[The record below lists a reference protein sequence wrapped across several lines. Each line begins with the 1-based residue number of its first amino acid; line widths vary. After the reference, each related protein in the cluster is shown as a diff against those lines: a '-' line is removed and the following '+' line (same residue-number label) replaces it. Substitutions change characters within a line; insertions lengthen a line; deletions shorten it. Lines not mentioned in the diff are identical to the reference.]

1 MPVGSV
7 SVRARLRG
15 FVEHQ
20 WFQRTVLGV
29 IIANAV
35 VLGLETSIVDGPV
48 DEVLQVVDDVML
60 WFFVAEICL
69 RLVAHG
75 PRFFRDP
82 WSVFDLLV
90 VGIALI
96 PASGPLALLRALRI
110 LRVLRLADSVP
121 SMKRV
126 VNGLVA
132 AVPGMGSVG
141 ALLLLVMYVS
151 VVIATNLYG
160 DIAEE
165 HFGDLGTTAFTLFQV
180 MTGEAWPDIAED
192 VMVHEPTAWIFFV
205 VFILVV
211 SFAVLNL
218 FIAVV
223 VSGMESIDD
232 LAQHEEKSDAQ
243 VMDELHAIRAQ
254 LAALQTELAATR
266 AAGRAPDLGRVPDVA
281 VATSGDP
288 GTVQVPAP

>member
-1 MPVGSV
+1 MSVGGGT
-7 SVRARLRG
+7 VRERLGRL
-15 FVEHQ
+15 VEHR
-20 WFQRTVLGV
+20 WSQRVVLGV

-35 VLGLETSIVDGPV
+35 VLGLETWIVAGPA
-48 DEVLQVVDDVML
+48 DQVLRLLDDVML
-60 WFFVAEICL
+60 WFFVAEISL

-75 PRFFRDP
+75 RRFFRDP

-96 PASGPLALLRALRI
+96 PATGPMSVLRALRI
-110 LRVLRLADSVP
+110 LRVLRLVDSVP

-141 ALLLLVMYVS
+141 ALLVLVMYVS

-160 DIAEE
+160 AIAPD
-165 HFGDLGTTAFTLFQV
+165 HFGDLGTSAFTLFQT
-180 MTGEAWPDIAED
+180 MTGEAWPEIAAD
-192 VMVHEPTAWIFFV
+192 VMEREPSAWIFFV

-223 VSGMESIDD
+223 VSGMESIED
-232 LAQHEEKSDAQ
+232 LAEHEEKSDAA
-243 VMDELHAIRAQ
+243 VMAELQAIRAQ
-254 LAALQTELAATR
+254 LAALQSELTAHRTAATEPDT
-266 AAGRAPDLGRVPDVA
+266 ATAPVP
-281 VATSGDP
+281 
-288 GTVQVPAP
+288 

>member
-1 MPVGSV
+1 MSVGGVPV
-7 SVRARLRG
+7 RERLRRL
-15 FVEHQ
+15 VEHQ
-20 WFQRTVLGV
+20 SFQRVVLGV

-35 VLGLETSIVDGPV
+35 VLGLETSIVDGPL
-48 DEVLQVVDDVML
+48 DQVLQVVDDVML
-60 WFFVAEICL
+60 WFFVAEISL

-96 PASGPLALLRALRI
+96 PATGPLSLLRALRI

-141 ALLLLVMYVS
+141 ALLVLVMYVS

-160 DIAEE
+160 AIAPE

-180 MTGEAWPDIAED
+180 MTGEAWPDIAQD
-192 VMVHEPTAWIFFV
+192 VMEDEPTAWIFFV

-223 VSGMESIDD
+223 VSGMESIDE
-232 LAQHEEKSDAQ
+232 LAEHEERSDAE
-243 VMDELHAIRAQ
+243 VMDELRAIRAQ
-254 LAALQTELAATR
+254 LSVLQAELAAARRDT
-266 AAGRAPDLGRVPDVA
+266 PYDH
-281 VATSGDP
+281 ATP
-288 GTVQVPAP
+288 GT

>member
-1 MPVGSV
+1 MSVGGGT
-7 SVRARLRG
+7 VRERLRRL
-15 FVEHQ
+15 VEHR

-35 VLGLETSIVDGPV
+35 VLGLETAFVAGPA
-48 DEVLQVVDDVML
+48 DQVLQVIDDAML
-60 WFFVAEICL
+60 WFFVAEILL

-75 PRFFRDP
+75 LRFFRDP
-82 WSVFDLLV
+82 WNVFDLVV

-96 PASGPLALLRALRI
+96 PATGPMSVLRALRI

-141 ALLLLVMYVS
+141 ALLVLAMYVS

-160 DIAEE
+160 AIAPE
-165 HFGDLGTTAFTLFQV
+165 HFGDLGTSAFTLFQV
-180 MTGEAWPDIAED
+180 MTGEAWPEIADD
-192 VMVHEPTAWIFFV
+192 VMRQEPTAWLFFV

-223 VSGMESIDD
+223 VSGMESIDE
-232 LAQHEEKSDAQ
+232 LAEHEEQSDAE
-243 VMDELHAIRAQ
+243 VMDELRAIRAQ
-254 LAALQTELAATR
+254 LVTLQAELAASRTER
-266 AAGRAPDLGRVPDVA
+266 PEPEASPVA
-281 VATSGDP
+281 VAP
-288 GTVQVPAP
+288 

>member
-1 MPVGSV
+1 MSVGGVPV
-7 SVRARLRG
+7 RERLRRL
-15 FVEHQ
+15 VEHQ

-29 IIANAV
+29 IIANAAI
-35 VLGLETSIVDGPV
+35 LGLETSILDGPV
-48 DEVLQVVDDVML
+48 DEVLQVIDDVML
-60 WFFVAEICL
+60 WFFVAEISL

-96 PASGPLALLRALRI
+96 PTTGPLSLLRALRI

-141 ALLLLVMYVS
+141 ALLILVMYVS

-160 DIAEE
+160 MIAPE

-180 MTGEAWPDIAED
+180 MTGEAWPDIADD
-192 VMVHEPTAWIFFV
+192 VMEVEPTAWIFFV

-232 LAQHEEKSDAQ
+232 LAEHEEKNDAE
-243 VMDELHAIRAQ
+243 VMTELRAIRAQ
-254 LAALQTELAATR
+254 LAAVQAELAASR
-266 AAGRAPDLGRVPDVA
+266 AATPEPEPE
-281 VATSGDP
+281 T
-288 GTVQVPAP
+288 VPAP

>member
-1 MPVGSV
+1 MSVGGV
-7 SVRARLRG
+7 PARERLRRL
-15 FVEHQ
+15 VEHQ
-20 WFQRTVLGV
+20 SFQRTVLGV
-29 IIANAV
+29 IIANAAI
-35 VLGLETSIVDGPV
+35 LGLETSILDGPV
-48 DEVLQVVDDVML
+48 DEVLQVIDDVML
-60 WFFVAEICL
+60 WFFVAEISL

-96 PASGPLALLRALRI
+96 PATGPLSLLRALRI

-141 ALLLLVMYVS
+141 ALLILVMYVS

-160 DIAEE
+160 MIAPE

-180 MTGEAWPDIAED
+180 MTGEAWPDIADD
-192 VMVHEPTAWIFFV
+192 VMEVEPTAWIFFV

-232 LAQHEEKSDAQ
+232 LAEHEEKNDAE
-243 VMDELHAIRAQ
+243 VMTELRAIRAQ
-254 LAALQTELAATR
+254 LAAVQAELAASR
-266 AAGRAPDLGRVPDVA
+266 AAAPDPEPE
-281 VATSGDP
+281 T
-288 GTVQVPAP
+288 VPAP

>member
-1 MPVGSV
+1 MSVGGVPV
-7 SVRARLRG
+7 RERLRRL
-15 FVEHQ
+15 VEHKS
-20 WFQRTVLGV
+20 FQRVVLGV

-35 VLGLETSIVDGPV
+35 VLGLETSIVDGPL
-48 DEVLQVVDDVML
+48 DQVLQVVDDVML
-60 WFFVAEICL
+60 WFFVAEISL

-96 PASGPLALLRALRI
+96 PATGPLSLLRALRI

-141 ALLLLVMYVS
+141 ALLVLVMYVS

-160 DIAEE
+160 AIAPE

-180 MTGEAWPDIAED
+180 MTGEAWPDIAQD
-192 VMVHEPTAWIFFV
+192 VMEDEPTAWIFFV

-223 VSGMESIDD
+223 VSGMESIDE
-232 LAQHEEKSDAQ
+232 LAEHEERSDAE
-243 VMDELHAIRAQ
+243 VMDELRAIRAQ
-254 LAALQTELAATR
+254 LSVLQAELAAARRDT
-266 AAGRAPDLGRVPDVA
+266 PLDH
-281 VATSGDP
+281 ATP
-288 GTVQVPAP
+288 GT

>member
-1 MPVGSV
+1 MPVDGGT
-7 SVRARLRG
+7 VREHLRRL
-15 FVEHQ
+15 VEHR
-20 WFQRTVLGV
+20 WFQRAVLGV

-35 VLGLETSIVDGPV
+35 VLGLETSISAGRADQ
-48 DEVLQVVDDVML
+48 VLQVLDDVML
-60 WFFVAEICL
+60 WFFVTEIAL

-75 PRFFRDP
+75 TRFFRDP
-82 WSVFDLLV
+82 WNVFDLLV

-96 PASGPLALLRALRI
+96 PATGPMSVLRALRI

-160 DIAEE
+160 GIAPD
-165 HFGDLGTTAFTLFQV
+165 HFGDLGTSAFTLFQT
-180 MTGEAWPDIAED
+180 MTGEAWPEIAAD
-192 VMVHEPTAWIFFV
+192 VMREEPSAWIFFV

-232 LAQHEEKSDAQ
+232 LAEHEEKSDAE
-243 VMDELHAIRAQ
+243 VMAELRAIRAQ
-254 LAALQTELAATR
+254 LATLQAELASSR
-266 AAGRAPDLGRVPDVA
+266 AGAPEPAAAAVPA
-281 VATSGDP
+281 VAP
-288 GTVQVPAP
+288 

>member
-1 MPVGSV
+1 MSVGGAPV
-7 SVRARLRG
+7 RERLRRL
-15 FVEHQ
+15 VEHQ

-29 IIANAV
+29 IIANAAI
-35 VLGLETSIVDGPV
+35 LGLETSILDGPA

-60 WFFVAEICL
+60 CFFVAEISL

-96 PASGPLALLRALRI
+96 PATGPLSLLRALRI

-141 ALLLLVMYVS
+141 ALLVLVMYVS

-160 DIAEE
+160 AIAPE

-180 MTGEAWPDIAED
+180 MTGEAWPDIADD
-192 VMVHEPTAWIFFV
+192 VMVHEPMAWIFFV

-232 LAQHEEKSDAQ
+232 LAEHEEKNDAE
-243 VMDELHAIRAQ
+243 VMTELRAIRAQ
-254 LAALQTELAATR
+254 LAAVQAELAASR
-266 AAGRAPDLGRVPDVA
+266 AASPEPEPE
-281 VATSGDP
+281 T
-288 GTVQVPAP
+288 VPAP

>member
-1 MPVGSV
+1 MSVGGGT
-7 SVRARLRG
+7 VRERLRWL
-15 FVEHQ
+15 VEHR
-20 WFQRTVLGV
+20 WFQRMVLGV

-35 VLGLETSIVDGPV
+35 ILGLETSIVTGPG
-48 DEVLQVVDDVML
+48 DEFLQVLDDALL
-60 WFFVAEICL
+60 WFFVTEIAL

-82 WSVFDLLV
+82 WSVFDLVV

-96 PASGPLALLRALRI
+96 PATGPMSVLRALRI

-141 ALLLLVMYVS
+141 ALLVLVMYVS

-160 DIAEE
+160 AIAEE

-180 MTGEAWPDIAED
+180 MTGEAWPDIAAD
-192 VMVHEPTAWIFFV
+192 VMQEEPTAWIFFV
-205 VFILVV
+205 IFILVV

-232 LAQHEEKSDAQ
+232 LAEHEERSDAE
-243 VMDELHAIRAQ
+243 VMDELRAIREQ
-254 LAALQTELAATR
+254 LAALQTELAASR
-266 AAGRAPDLGRVPDVA
+266 AGDADPE
-281 VATSGDP
+281 ATAA
-288 GTVQVPAP
+288 TVPAAVP

>member
-1 MPVGSV
+1 MPVGGV
-7 SVRARLRG
+7 SVRGRLRTL
-15 FVEHQ
+15 VDHP
-20 WFQRTVLGV
+20 WFQRVVLGV

-35 VLGLETSIVDGPV
+35 VLGLETSIVDGPA
-48 DEVLQVVDDVML
+48 DEVLQTIDDVML
-60 WFFVAEICL
+60 WFFVTEIAL
-69 RLVAHG
+69 RLIAHG
-75 PRFFRDP
+75 TRFFRDP

-96 PASGPLALLRALRI
+96 PATGPLSLLRALRI

-160 DIAEE
+160 SIAEE

-180 MTGEAWPDIAED
+180 MTGEAWPDIADD
-192 VMVHEPTAWIFFV
+192 VMAHEPTAWIFFV

-223 VSGMESIDD
+223 VSGMESIDE
-232 LAQHEEKSDAQ
+232 LAEHEERSDAE
-243 VMDELHAIRAQ
+243 VMDELRAIRGQ
-254 LAALQTELAATR
+254 LAALQAELAASRAGDTDLERR
-266 AAGRAPDLGRVPDVA
+266 AA
-281 VATSGDP
+281 
-288 GTVQVPAP
+288 PAP

>member
-1 MPVGSV
+1 MSVGGGT
-7 SVRARLRG
+7 VRERLRRL
-15 FVEHQ
+15 VEHR
-20 WFQRTVLGV
+20 WFQRAVLGV

-35 VLGLETSIVDGPV
+35 VLGLETAFVAGPA
-48 DEVLQVVDDVML
+48 DQVLQVVDDAML
-60 WFFVAEICL
+60 WFFVAEILL

-96 PASGPLALLRALRI
+96 PATGPMSVLRALRI

-141 ALLLLVMYVS
+141 ALLVLVMYVS

-160 DIAEE
+160 AVAPD

-180 MTGEAWPDIAED
+180 MTGEAWPEIAED
-192 VMVHEPTAWIFFV
+192 VMRQEPSAWLFFV

-223 VSGMESIDD
+223 VSGMESIDE
-232 LAQHEEKSDAQ
+232 LAEHEERSDAD
-243 VMDELHAIRAQ
+243 VMNELRAIRAQ
-254 LAALQTELAATR
+254 LVTLQAELAASR
-266 AAGRAPDLGRVPDVA
+266 AERPEPEASPVA
-281 VATSGDP
+281 VAP
-288 GTVQVPAP
+288 

>member
-1 MPVGSV
+1 MSVGGVPV
-7 SVRARLRG
+7 RERLRRL
-15 FVEHQ
+15 VEHQ

-29 IIANAV
+29 IIANAAI
-35 VLGLETSIVDGPV
+35 LGLETSIVDGPV

-60 WFFVAEICL
+60 WFFVAEITL

-96 PASGPLALLRALRI
+96 PATGPLSLLRALRI

-141 ALLLLVMYVS
+141 ALLVLVMYVS
-151 VVIATNLYG
+151 VVIATSLYG
-160 DIAEE
+160 NVAPE

-180 MTGEAWPDIAED
+180 MTGEAWPDIADD
-192 VMVHEPTAWIFFV
+192 VMVHEPMAWIFFV

-232 LAQHEEKSDAQ
+232 LAEHEEKNDAE
-243 VMDELHAIRAQ
+243 VMTELRAIRAQ
-254 LAALQTELAATR
+254 LAAVQAELAASR
-266 AAGRAPDLGRVPDVA
+266 AVAPDPEPE
-281 VATSGDP
+281 T
-288 GTVQVPAP
+288 VPAP

>member
-1 MPVGSV
+1 M
-7 SVRARLRG
+7 
-15 FVEHQ
+15 EHPG
-20 WFQRTVLGV
+20 FQRAVLGV

-48 DEVLQVVDDVML
+48 DQVLQVVDDAML
-60 WFFVAEICL
+60 WFFVTEIAL
-69 RLVAHG
+69 RLLAHG
-75 PRFFRDP
+75 FRFFRDP

-96 PASGPLALLRALRI
+96 PATGPLAVLRALRV

-121 SMKRV
+121 AMKRV

-141 ALLLLVMYVS
+141 ALLVLVMYVS

-160 DIAEE
+160 AIAPD

-180 MTGEAWPDIAED
+180 MTGEAWPDIADE
-192 VMVHEPTAWIFFV
+192 VMVHEPMAWIFFV

-232 LAQHEEKSDAQ
+232 LAEHEERSDAE
-243 VMDELHAIRAQ
+243 VMDELRAIRAQ
-254 LAALQTELAATR
+254 LSAVQEELAR
-266 AAGRAPDLGRVPDVA
+266 SR
-281 VATSGDP
+281 ATSEI
-288 GTVQVPAP
+288 

>member
-1 MPVGSV
+1 MSVGGGMT
-7 SVRARLRG
+7 RERLRG
-15 FVEHQ
+15 LVEHR
-20 WFQRTVLGV
+20 WFQRAVLGV

-35 VLGLETSIVDGPV
+35 VLGLETSIVAGPA
-48 DEVLQVVDDVML
+48 DQVLQALDDAML
-60 WFFVAEICL
+60 WFFVLEIAL

-75 PRFFRDP
+75 RGFFRDP
-82 WSVFDLLV
+82 WNVFDLLV

-96 PASGPLALLRALRI
+96 PATGPMSVLRALRI

-141 ALLLLVMYVS
+141 ALLVLVMYVS

-160 DIAEE
+160 GISEE
-165 HFGDLGTTAFTLFQV
+165 HFGDLGTSAFTLFQV

-192 VMVHEPTAWIFFV
+192 IMLVEPSAWIFFV

-223 VSGMESIDD
+223 VSGMESIED
-232 LAQHEEKSDAQ
+232 LAEHEEQSDAE
-243 VMDELHAIRAQ
+243 VMNELRAIRAQ
-254 LAALQTELAATR
+254 LATLQAELAASR
-266 AAGRAPDLGRVPDVA
+266 AGTPEPEAA
-281 VATSGDP
+281 VSA
-288 GTVQVPAP
+288 PAP

>member
-1 MPVGSV
+1 MPVGGGTI
-7 SVRARLRG
+7 RARLRVL
-15 FVEHQ
+15 VEHIL
-20 WFQRTVLGV
+20 FQRVVLGV

-48 DEVLQVVDDVML
+48 DDVLQVVDDVML
-60 WFFVAEICL
+60 WFFVTEIAL
-69 RLVAHG
+69 RLTAHG
-75 PRFFRDP
+75 FRFFRDP

-96 PASGPLALLRALRI
+96 PATGPLSVLRALRV

-121 SMKRV
+121 AMKRV

-141 ALLLLVMYVS
+141 ALLVLVMYVS
-151 VVIATNLYG
+151 VVVATNLYG
-160 DIAEE
+160 GIAEE

-180 MTGEAWPDIAED
+180 MTGEAWPDIAAD
-192 VMVHEPTAWIFFV
+192 VMAVEPSAWIFFV

-232 LAQHEEKSDAQ
+232 LAEHEEKNDAE
-243 VMDELHAIRAQ
+243 VMDELRAIRAQ
-254 LAALQTELAATR
+254 LVALQAELAASRTAGGDTPGE
-266 AAGRAPDLGRVPDVA
+266 AATPDDLAQPWVA
-281 VATSGDP
+281 VP
-288 GTVQVPAP
+288 EKP

>member
-1 MPVGSV
+1 MSVGGVPV
-7 SVRARLRG
+7 RERLRRL
-15 FVEHQ
+15 VEHQ

-29 IIANAV
+29 IIANAAI
-35 VLGLETSIVDGPV
+35 LGLETSILDGPV
-48 DEVLQVVDDVML
+48 DEVLQVIDDVML
-60 WFFVAEICL
+60 WFFVAEISL

-96 PASGPLALLRALRI
+96 PATGPLSLLRALRI

-141 ALLLLVMYVS
+141 ALLVLVMYVS

-160 DIAEE
+160 AIAPE

-180 MTGEAWPDIAED
+180 MTGEAWPDIADD
-192 VMVHEPTAWIFFV
+192 VMEVEPTAWIFFV

-232 LAQHEEKSDAQ
+232 LAEHEEKNDAE
-243 VMDELHAIRAQ
+243 VMNELRAIRAQ
-254 LAALQTELAATR
+254 LAAVQAELAASR
-266 AAGRAPDLGRVPDVA
+266 AASPDPEPE
-281 VATSGDP
+281 T
-288 GTVQVPAP
+288 VPAP

>member
-1 MPVGSV
+1 MSVGGGT
-7 SVRARLRG
+7 VRERLRRL
-15 FVEHQ
+15 VEHR

-35 VLGLETSIVDGPV
+35 VLGLETSFVAGPA
-48 DEVLQVVDDVML
+48 DQVLQVLDDAML
-60 WFFVAEICL
+60 WFFVAEISL

-75 PRFFRDP
+75 RRFFRDP

-96 PASGPLALLRALRI
+96 PATGPMSVLRALRI

-141 ALLLLVMYVS
+141 ALLVLVMYVS

-160 DIAEE
+160 AVAEE

-180 MTGEAWPDIAED
+180 MTGEAWPDIAAD
-192 VMVHEPTAWIFFV
+192 VMVEEPSAWIFFV

-223 VSGMESIDD
+223 VSGMESIED
-232 LAQHEEKSDAQ
+232 LAEHEERSDAE
-243 VMDELHAIRAQ
+243 VMDERRAIRAQ
-254 LAALQTELAATR
+254 LATLQAELATSR
-266 AAGRAPDLGRVPDVA
+266 
-281 VATSGDP
+281 SGDAEP
-288 GTVQVPAP
+288 AAEPAGATVPATAP

>member
-1 MPVGSV
+1 MSVGGVPV
-7 SVRARLRG
+7 RERLRRL
-15 FVEHQ
+15 VEHQ
-20 WFQRTVLGV
+20 RFQRVVLGV

-35 VLGLETSIVDGPV
+35 VLGLETSILDGPV

-60 WFFVAEICL
+60 WFFVAEILL

-90 VGIALI
+90 VSIALI
-96 PASGPLALLRALRI
+96 PATGPLALLRALRI

-160 DIAEE
+160 AIAPE

-180 MTGEAWPDIAED
+180 MTGEAWPDIADD
-192 VMVHEPTAWIFFV
+192 VMEVEPTAWIFFV

-223 VSGMESIDD
+223 VSGMESIDE
-232 LAQHEEKSDAQ
+232 LAEHEERSDAE
-243 VMDELHAIRAQ
+243 VMRELQAIRAQ
-254 LAALQTELAATR
+254 LTAVQAELAASRRDTP
-266 AAGRAPDLGRVPDVA
+266 ADL
-281 VATSGDP
+281 ATP
-288 GTVQVPAP
+288 GT

>member
-1 MPVGSV
+1 MSVGGGT
-7 SVRARLRG
+7 VRERLRRL
-15 FVEHQ
+15 VEHR
-20 WFQRTVLGV
+20 WFQRAVLGV

-35 VLGLETSIVDGPV
+35 VLGLETAFVAGPA
-48 DEVLQVVDDVML
+48 DQVLQVVDDAML
-60 WFFVAEICL
+60 WFFVAEILL

-82 WSVFDLLV
+82 WSVFDLVV

-96 PASGPLALLRALRI
+96 PATGPMSVLRALRI

-141 ALLLLVMYVS
+141 ALLVLVMYVS

-160 DIAEE
+160 AVAPD

-180 MTGEAWPDIAED
+180 MTGEAWPEIAED
-192 VMVHEPTAWIFFV
+192 VMRQEPSAWLFFV

-223 VSGMESIDD
+223 VSGMESIDE
-232 LAQHEEKSDAQ
+232 LAEHEERSDAE
-243 VMDELHAIRAQ
+243 VMNELRAIRAQ
-254 LAALQTELAATR
+254 LVTLQAELAASR
-266 AAGRAPDLGRVPDVA
+266 AERPEPEASPVA
-281 VATSGDP
+281 VAP
-288 GTVQVPAP
+288 

>member
-1 MPVGSV
+1 MSVGGVPV
-7 SVRARLRG
+7 RERLRRL
-15 FVEHQ
+15 VEHQ
-20 WFQRTVLGV
+20 SFQRVVLGV
-29 IIANAV
+29 IIANAA

-48 DEVLQVVDDVML
+48 DQVLQVVDDVML
-60 WFFVAEICL
+60 WFFVAEISL

-96 PASGPLALLRALRI
+96 PATGPLSLLRALRI

-141 ALLLLVMYVS
+141 ALLVLVMYVS

-160 DIAEE
+160 AIAPE

-180 MTGEAWPDIAED
+180 MTGEAWPDIAQD
-192 VMVHEPTAWIFFV
+192 VMEDEPTAWIFFV

-232 LAQHEEKSDAQ
+232 LAEHEEKSDAE
-243 VMDELHAIRAQ
+243 VMDELRAIRAQ
-254 LAALQTELAATR
+254 LGALQAELAAARRDT
-266 AAGRAPDLGRVPDVA
+266 PLDH
-281 VATSGDP
+281 ATPS
-288 GTVQVPAP
+288 T

>member
-1 MPVGSV
+1 MSVGGVPV
-7 SVRARLRG
+7 RERLRRL
-15 FVEHQ
+15 VEHQ

-29 IIANAV
+29 IIANAAI
-35 VLGLETSIVDGPV
+35 LGLETSIVDGPV

-60 WFFVAEICL
+60 WFFVAEISL

-96 PASGPLALLRALRI
+96 PATGPLSLLRALRI

-141 ALLLLVMYVS
+141 ALLVLVMYVS
-151 VVIATNLYG
+151 VVIATSLYG
-160 DIAEE
+160 AIAPE

-180 MTGEAWPDIAED
+180 MTGEAWPDIADD
-192 VMVHEPTAWIFFV
+192 VMEVEPTAWIFFV

-232 LAQHEEKSDAQ
+232 LAEHEEKNDAE
-243 VMDELHAIRAQ
+243 VMSELRAIRAQ
-254 LAALQTELAATR
+254 LAAVQAELAASR
-266 AAGRAPDLGRVPDVA
+266 AVTPEPEPE
-281 VATSGDP
+281 T
-288 GTVQVPAP
+288 VPAP

>member
-1 MPVGSV
+1 MSVGGGT
-7 SVRARLRG
+7 VRGRLRRL
-15 FVEHQ
+15 VEHR
-20 WFQRTVLGV
+20 WFQRAVLGV

-35 VLGLETSIVDGPV
+35 VLGLETAFVAGPA
-48 DEVLQVVDDVML
+48 DQVLQVVDDAML
-60 WFFVAEICL
+60 WFFVAEILL

-82 WSVFDLLV
+82 WSVFDLIV

-96 PASGPLALLRALRI
+96 PATGPMSVLRALRI

-141 ALLLLVMYVS
+141 ALLVLVMYVS

-160 DIAEE
+160 AVAPD

-180 MTGEAWPDIAED
+180 MTGEAWPEIADD
-192 VMVHEPTAWIFFV
+192 VMRQEPSAWLFFV

-223 VSGMESIDD
+223 VSGMESIDE
-232 LAQHEEKSDAQ
+232 LAEHEERSDAE
-243 VMDELHAIRAQ
+243 VMDELRAIRAQ
-254 LAALQTELAATR
+254 LVTLQAELAASR
-266 AAGRAPDLGRVPDVA
+266 AERPEPEASPVA
-281 VATSGDP
+281 VAP
-288 GTVQVPAP
+288 

>member
-1 MPVGSV
+1 MSVGSGT
-7 SVRARLRG
+7 VRERLRSL
-15 FVEHQ
+15 VEHR
-20 WFQRTVLGV
+20 WFQRVVLGV

-35 VLGLETSIVDGPV
+35 VLGLETSIVTGPA
-48 DEVLQVVDDVML
+48 DQVLQVLDDVLL
-60 WFFVAEICL
+60 WFFVTEIAL

-96 PASGPLALLRALRI
+96 PATGPMSVLRALRI

-141 ALLLLVMYVS
+141 ALLVLVMYVS

-160 DIAEE
+160 AVAEE

-180 MTGEAWPDIAED
+180 MTGEAWPDIAAD
-192 VMVHEPTAWIFFV
+192 VMQDEPTAWIFFV

-232 LAQHEEKSDAQ
+232 LAEHEERSDAE
-243 VMDELHAIRAQ
+243 VMDELRAIRAQ
-254 LAALQTELAATR
+254 LATLQTQLAASRTGN
-266 AAGRAPDLGRVPDVA
+266 AEPEAEAPT
-281 VATSGDP
+281 AT
-288 GTVQVPAP
+288 VPAAVP

>member
-1 MPVGSV
+1 MSVGGGT
-7 SVRARLRG
+7 VRERLRRV
-15 FVEHQ
+15 VEHSR
-20 WFQRTVLGV
+20 FQRVVLGV

-35 VLGLETSIVDGPV
+35 VLGVETSIVTGPA
-48 DEVLQVVDDVML
+48 DEVLQVLDDVML
-60 WFFVAEICL
+60 WFFVTEITL
-69 RLVAHG
+69 RLVANG
-75 PRFFRDP
+75 PQFFRDP
-82 WSVFDLLV
+82 WNVFDLVV
-90 VGIALI
+90 VGVALI
-96 PASGPLALLRALRI
+96 PATGPMAVLRALRI

-160 DIAEE
+160 AIADE

-180 MTGEAWPDIAED
+180 MTGEAWPDIAND
-192 VMVHEPTAWIFFV
+192 VMREEPSAWIFFV

-223 VSGMESIDD
+223 VSGMESIED
-232 LAQHEEKSDAQ
+232 LAEHEERSDAE
-243 VMDELHAIRAQ
+243 VLGELRAIRAQ
-254 LAALQTELAATR
+254 LATLQAELATSR
-266 AAGRAPDLGRVPDVA
+266 VGDLAADPEPEAAP
-281 VATSGDP
+281 
-288 GTVQVPAP
+288 VPAPAS

>member
-1 MPVGSV
+1 MSVGGGT
-7 SVRARLRG
+7 VRERLRWL
-15 FVEHQ
+15 VEHHR
-20 WFQRTVLGV
+20 FQRVVLGL

-35 VLGLETSIVDGPV
+35 ILGLETSIVSGPP
-48 DEVLQVVDDVML
+48 DEVLQILDDVLL
-60 WFFVAEICL
+60 WLFVTEITL

-90 VGIALI
+90 VAIALI
-96 PASGPLALLRALRI
+96 PATGPMSVLRALRI

-141 ALLLLVMYVS
+141 ALLVLVMYVS

-160 DIAEE
+160 TIAEE

-180 MTGEAWPDIAED
+180 MTGEAWPDIAAD
-192 VMVHEPTAWIFFV
+192 VMQEEPTAWIFFV

-223 VSGMESIDD
+223 VSGMESIED
-232 LAQHEEKSDAQ
+232 LAEHEERSDAE
-243 VMDELHAIRAQ
+243 VMDELRAIRTQ
-254 LAALQTELAATR
+254 LAGLQAELAASRTD
-266 AAGRAPDLGRVPDVA
+266 AAA
-281 VATSGDP
+281 
-288 GTVQVPAP
+288 PAPESAAAP

>member
-1 MPVGSV
+1 MSVGGGT
-7 SVRARLRG
+7 VRAHLRRL
-15 FVEHQ
+15 VEHQ
-20 WFQRTVLGV
+20 LFQRAVLGV

-48 DEVLQVVDDVML
+48 DAVLQVIDDAML
-60 WFFVAEICL
+60 WFFVVEISL

-82 WSVFDLLV
+82 WSVFDLV
-90 VGIALI
+90 VVSIALI
-96 PASGPLALLRALRI
+96 PATGPLALLRALRI

-160 DIAEE
+160 AIAPE

-180 MTGEAWPDIAED
+180 MTGEAWPDIADD
-192 VMVHEPTAWIFFV
+192 VMQVEPTAWIFFV

-232 LAQHEEKSDAQ
+232 LAEHEEKSDAE
-243 VMDELHAIRAQ
+243 VMAELRAIRTQ
-254 LAALQTELAATR
+254 LADLQAELATARSGAAEPEAT
-266 AAGRAPDLGRVPDVA
+266 A
-281 VATSGDP
+281 
-288 GTVQVPAP
+288 VPAAAP

>member
-1 MPVGSV
+1 MSVGGV
-7 SVRARLRG
+7 PARERLRRL
-15 FVEHQ
+15 VEHQ

-29 IIANAV
+29 IIANAAI
-35 VLGLETSIVDGPV
+35 LGLETSVVDGPV
-48 DEVLQVVDDVML
+48 DDVLQVVDDAML
-60 WFFVAEICL
+60 CFFVTEITL

-96 PASGPLALLRALRI
+96 PATGPLSLLRALRI

-141 ALLLLVMYVS
+141 ALLVLVMYVS

-160 DIAEE
+160 MIAPE

-180 MTGEAWPDIAED
+180 MTGEAWPDIADD
-192 VMVHEPTAWIFFV
+192 VMEVEPTAWIFFV

-232 LAQHEEKSDAQ
+232 LAEHEEKNDAE
-243 VMDELHAIRAQ
+243 VMTELRAIRAQ
-254 LAALQTELAATR
+254 LAAVQAELAASR
-266 AAGRAPDLGRVPDVA
+266 AVTPDPEPE
-281 VATSGDP
+281 T
-288 GTVQVPAP
+288 VPAP

>member
-1 MPVGSV
+1 MSVGGVPV
-7 SVRARLRG
+7 RERLRRL
-15 FVEHQ
+15 VEHQ

-29 IIANAV
+29 IIANAAI
-35 VLGLETSIVDGPV
+35 LGLETSILDGPV
-48 DEVLQVVDDVML
+48 DEVLQVIDDVML
-60 WFFVAEICL
+60 WFFVAEISL

-96 PASGPLALLRALRI
+96 PATGPLSLLRALRI

-141 ALLLLVMYVS
+141 ALLVLVMYVS

-160 DIAEE
+160 AIAPE

-180 MTGEAWPDIAED
+180 MTGEAWPDIADD
-192 VMVHEPTAWIFFV
+192 VMEVEPTAWIFFV

-232 LAQHEEKSDAQ
+232 LAEHEEKNDAE
-243 VMDELHAIRAQ
+243 VMTELRAIRAQ
-254 LAALQTELAATR
+254 LAAVQAELAASR
-266 AAGRAPDLGRVPDVA
+266 AAAPDPEPE
-281 VATSGDP
+281 T
-288 GTVQVPAP
+288 VPAP

>member
-1 MPVGSV
+1 MSVGIGM
-7 SVRARLRG
+7 VRERLRSL
-15 FVEHQ
+15 VEHR
-20 WFQRTVLGV
+20 WFQRVVLAV

-35 VLGLETSIVDGPV
+35 VLGLETSIVAGPP
-48 DEVLQVVDDVML
+48 DEVLQVLDDLML
-60 WFFVAEICL
+60 WFFVIEIAL

-90 VGIALI
+90 VGVALI
-96 PASGPLALLRALRI
+96 PATGPMSVLRALRI

-141 ALLLLVMYVS
+141 ALLVLVMYVS

-160 DIAEE
+160 TVAEE

-180 MTGEAWPDIAED
+180 MTGEAWPDIAAD
-192 VMVHEPTAWIFFV
+192 VMVHEPSAWIFFV

-223 VSGMESIDD
+223 VSGMESIEE
-232 LAQHEEKSDAQ
+232 LAEHEEESDAK
-243 VMDELHAIRAQ
+243 VMDELRAIRAQ
-254 LAALQTELAATR
+254 LATLQAELATARTE
-266 AAGRAPDLGRVPDVA
+266 PV
-281 VATSGDP
+281 DP
-288 GTVQVPAP
+288 ESVTVPAPAS

>member
-1 MPVGSV
+1 MSVGGGT
-7 SVRARLRG
+7 VRERLRRL
-15 FVEHQ
+15 VEHR

-35 VLGLETSIVDGPV
+35 VLGLETSFVAGPA
-48 DEVLQVVDDVML
+48 DQGLQVLDDAML
-60 WFFVAEICL
+60 WFFVAEISL

-75 PRFFRDP
+75 RRFFRDP

-96 PASGPLALLRALRI
+96 PATGPMSVLRALRI

-121 SMKRV
+121 SMKR
-126 VNGLVA
+126 
-132 AVPGMGSVG
+132 AV
-141 ALLLLVMYVS
+141 
-151 VVIATNLYG
+151 
-160 DIAEE
+160 AEE

-180 MTGEAWPDIAED
+180 MTGEAWPDIAAD
-192 VMVHEPTAWIFFV
+192 VMVEEPSAWLFFV

-223 VSGMESIDD
+223 VSGMESIED
-232 LAQHEEKSDAQ
+232 LAEHEERSDAE
-243 VMDELHAIRAQ
+243 VMDELRAIRAQ
-254 LAALQTELAATR
+254 LATLQAELATSRSGEAEPAAEPAGAT
-266 AAGRAPDLGRVPDVA
+266 
-281 VATSGDP
+281 
-288 GTVQVPAP
+288 VPATAP